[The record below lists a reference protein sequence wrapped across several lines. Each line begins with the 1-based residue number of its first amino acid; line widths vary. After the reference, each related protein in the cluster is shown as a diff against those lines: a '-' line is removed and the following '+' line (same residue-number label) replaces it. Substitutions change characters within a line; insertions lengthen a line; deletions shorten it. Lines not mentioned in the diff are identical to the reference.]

1 MLYPILDQY
10 DVDIKKALA
19 YGFVREGAGLTLRKT
34 LPETEF
40 YAVVMLAGKALSV
53 NVLERDTDE
62 EYLPFNVAD
71 NISGYVMSVR
81 EKAEALLKEIKTQ
94 CLIKSNVKLQLMD
107 YCSQRFGTVPDAP
120 WPETPENFTFK
131 TALSIGA
138 DTFQFFTR
146 NPRGGKAKAVKP
158 EDAAALNALMQEH
171 NFAPILAHAPYTMNP
186 CAADEKLLEFA
197 QMVMEGDLAML
208 EYVPGNMYNFHPG
221 SHVKQGAEVGIEK
234 IAALLNSV
242 LHKDLHTTVLLE
254 TMAGKGT
261 EVGRSFEELA
271 AILSKVQLNEKMGVC
286 LDTCHIF
293 DGGYD
298 IVNDLDGVLAQFDK
312 IIGLERL
319 KAVHLNDSL
328 NICGSHKDRHACIG
342 AGNIGL
348 EALTA
353 VINHPALRTLP
364 FYLETPNELPG
375 YAAEIKLLRERFK
388 E

>member
-1 MLYPILDQY
+1 MLHIGCHLSSS
-10 DVDIKKALA
+10 KGFLA
-19 YGFVREGAGLTLRKT
+19 MG
-34 LPETEF
+34 
-40 YAVVMLAGKALSV
+40 
-53 NVLERDTDE
+53 
-62 EYLPFNVAD
+62 
-71 NISGYVMSVR
+71 
-81 EKAEALLKEIKTQ
+81 
-94 CLIKSNVKLQLMD
+94 
-107 YCSQRFGTVPDAP
+107 
-120 WPETPENFTFK
+120 K

-261 EVGRSFEELA
+261 EVGRSFQELKS
-271 AILSKVQLNEKMGVC
+271 IIDRTELSSHLGVC
-286 LDTCHIF
+286 LDTCHVYSA
-293 DGGYD
+293 GYD
-298 IVNDLDGVLAQFDK
+298 IVNDLDGVLAEFDR
-312 IIGLERL
+312 IIGLDRL
-319 KAVHLNDSL
+319 KAIHLNDSL
-328 NICGSHKDRHACIG
+328 TPFNSHKDRHAKIG
-342 AGNIGL
+342 EGSLGL
-348 EALTA
+348 EAI
-353 VINHPALRTLP
+353 VRIINHPLLQKLP
-364 FYLETPNELPG
+364 FILETPNDNDG
-375 YAAEIKLLRERFK
+375 YRREITLLRSRYL
-388 E
+388 

>member
-1 MLYPILDQY
+1 MLHIGCHLSSS
-10 DVDIKKALA
+10 KGFLA
-19 YGFVREGAGLTLRKT
+19 MG
-34 LPETEF
+34 
-40 YAVVMLAGKALSV
+40 
-53 NVLERDTDE
+53 
-62 EYLPFNVAD
+62 
-71 NISGYVMSVR
+71 
-81 EKAEALLKEIKTQ
+81 
-94 CLIKSNVKLQLMD
+94 
-107 YCSQRFGTVPDAP
+107 
-120 WPETPENFTFK
+120 K

-234 IAALLNSV
+234 IAALLNAV
-242 LHKDLHTTVLLE
+242 LKPEQHTTVLLE
-254 TMAGKGT
+254 TMAGKGS
-261 EVGRSFEELA
+261 EGGRSFEELA

-328 NICGSHKDRHACIG
+328 NPLGSHKDRHA
-342 AGNIGL
+342 NIGQGTIGY
-348 EALTA
+348 E
-353 VINHPALRTLP
+353 TLHRIVHDERFAEVP
-364 FYLETPNELPG
+364 KILETPWLC
-375 YAAEIKLLRERFK
+375 AEGETKKTIPPYKQEIAWLK
-388 E
+388 A

>member
-1 MLYPILDQY
+1 MLHIGCHLSSS
-10 DVDIKKALA
+10 KGFLA
-19 YGFVREGAGLTLRKT
+19 MG
-34 LPETEF
+34 
-40 YAVVMLAGKALSV
+40 
-53 NVLERDTDE
+53 
-62 EYLPFNVAD
+62 
-71 NISGYVMSVR
+71 
-81 EKAEALLKEIKTQ
+81 
-94 CLIKSNVKLQLMD
+94 
-107 YCSQRFGTVPDAP
+107 
-120 WPETPENFTFK
+120 K

-221 SHVKQGAEVGIEK
+221 SHVKQGAAVGIEK

-271 AILSKVQLNEKMGVC
+271 GIIEGVAAKCPELSDKLGVS
-286 LDTCHIF
+286 LDTCHVS
-293 DGGYD
+293 DAGYD
-298 IVNDLDGVLAQFDK
+298 IIHDLDGVLDVFDRVEG
-312 IIGLERL
+312 IAR
-319 KAVHLNDSL
+319 
-328 NICGSHKDRHACIG
+328 
-342 AGNIGL
+342 
-348 EALTA
+348 
-353 VINHPALRTLP
+353 
-364 FYLETPNELPG
+364 
-375 YAAEIKLLRERFK
+375 
-388 E
+388 